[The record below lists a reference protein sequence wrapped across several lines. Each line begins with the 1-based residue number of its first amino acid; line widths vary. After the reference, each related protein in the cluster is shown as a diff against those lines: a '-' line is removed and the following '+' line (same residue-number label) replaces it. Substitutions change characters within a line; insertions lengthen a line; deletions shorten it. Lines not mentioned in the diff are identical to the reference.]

1 MAYISQIK
9 LGNTTYDIKAKA
21 LASDI
26 LAANDAMIYKGT
38 LPANYSSTVT
48 SYYTPA
54 ANCGWTYKVSNV
66 CNINGIYCEVGDMF
80 ICTKDNTA
88 AATSSNYSTIMAN
101 WTVVQT
107 NLTSAV
113 VAATGTSAS
122 HLAKFTG
129 ATTIANATV
138 KYDKTTGVSVAGIP
152 NTYTITH
159 TSTALSGA
167 KTGAG
172 TTGSTSLTPA
182 GTISSAKATSD
193 ADTNYTPAGTIS
205 IPEFT
210 GTAVTLKPT
219 ASYTPAG
226 SVTINKT
233 TGSAVNKFTAS
244 VSGTTLVLSASS
256 DVTPLTNATGSFSGT
271 PVTITSSVNY
281 TPDGEI
287 SKPQFTGTRAKFTFT
302 GTAAGH
308 THSIPSLSVSGN
320 YDKATSVTTNGT
332 KSVNGTL
339 SHTATEVAIS

>member
-9 LGNTTYDIKAKA
+9 LGNATYDIKAKA
-21 LASDI
+21 LDSDI

-113 VAATGTSAS
+113 VAATGTSAG

-138 KYDKTTGVSVAGIP
+138 KYDKITGVSVAGIP
-152 NTYTITH
+152 NTYTISH

-167 KTGAG
+167 KTGTG

-182 GTISSAKATSD
+182 GTISSTTNAPD
-193 ADTNYTPAGTIS
+193 PNYTPTGTIS
-205 IPEFT
+205 IPKFA
-210 GTAVTLKPT
+210 GTPVTLKPT

-244 VSGTTLVLSASS
+244 VSDTTLVLSASS

-271 PVTITSSVNY
+271 AATITSSVNY
-281 TPDGEI
+281 TPVGNVEQ
-287 SKPQFTGTRAKFTFT
+287 PQFTGTGAKFTFT

>member
-113 VAATGTSAS
+113 VAATGTSAG

-138 KYDKTTGVSVAGIP
+138 KYDKITGVSVAGIP

-167 KTGAG
+167 KTSTG

-182 GTISSAKATSD
+182 GTISSTTNAPD
-193 ADTNYTPAGTIS
+193 PNYTPTGTIS
-205 IPEFT
+205 IPKFA
-210 GTAVTLKPT
+210 GTPVTLKPT

-271 PVTITSSVNY
+271 AATITSSVNY
-281 TPDGEI
+281 TPVGNVEQ
-287 SKPQFTGTRAKFTFT
+287 PQFTGTGAKFTFT

-320 YDKATSVTTNGT
+320 YDKTTSVTTNGT

>member
-113 VAATGTSAS
+113 VAATGTSAGP
-122 HLAKFTG
+122 LAKFIG

-138 KYDKTTGVSVAGIP
+138 KYDKITGVSVAGIP
-152 NTYTITH
+152 NTYKITH

-167 KTGAG
+167 KTSTG
-172 TTGSTSLTPA
+172 TTGSTSLTPT
-182 GTISSAKATSD
+182 GTIKGVTITSGET
-193 ADTNYTPAGTIS
+193 ANYTPAGTIS
-205 IPEFT
+205 IPKFA
-210 GTAVTLKPT
+210 GTPVTLKPT

-271 PVTITSSVNY
+271 AATITSSVNY
-281 TPDGEI
+281 TPAGNVEQ
-287 SKPQFTGTRAKFTFT
+287 PQFTGTGAKFTFT

>member
-113 VAATGTSAS
+113 VAATGTSAG

-138 KYDKTTGVSVAGIP
+138 KYEKTTGVSVAGIP

-167 KTGAG
+167 KTGTG

-182 GTISSAKATSD
+182 GTISSAKATSG
-193 ADTNYTPAGTIS
+193 ANYTPTGTIS
-205 IPEFT
+205 KPEFA
-210 GTAVTLKPT
+210 GTPVTLKPT

>member
-9 LGNTTYDIKAKA
+9 LGNATYDIKAKA
-21 LASDI
+21 LDSDI
-26 LAANDAMIYKGT
+26 LVANDAMIYKGT

-138 KYDKTTGVSVAGIP
+138 KYDKITGVSVAGIP

-167 KTGAG
+167 KTSTG

-182 GTISSAKATSD
+182 GTISSTTGAPD
-193 ADTNYTPAGTIS
+193 PNYTPTGTIS
-205 IPEFT
+205 IPKFA
-210 GTAVTLKPT
+210 GTPVTLKPT

-256 DVTPLTNATGSFSGT
+256 DVTPLTNATGSFSGAAA
-271 PVTITSSVNY
+271 TITSSVNY
-281 TPDGEI
+281 TPAGGVEQ
-287 SKPQFTGTRAKFTFT
+287 PQFTGTGAKFTFT

-308 THSIPSLSVSGN
+308 THSIPSLGVSGN
-320 YDKATSVTTNGT
+320 YDKTTSVTTNGT

>member
-9 LGNTTYDIKAKA
+9 IGETTYDIKAKA
-21 LASDI
+21 LSSDI
-26 LAANDAMIYKGT
+26 LAANDAMVFKGT
-38 LPANYSSTVT
+38 LPTNYSSTVST
-48 SYYTPA
+48 YYTPA

-66 CNINGIYCEVGDMF
+66 CNINGVYCEVGDMF

-101 WTVVQT
+101 WTIVQT

-113 VAATGTSAS
+113 VAATGTSAN

-152 NTYTITH
+152 STYTITH

-167 KTGAG
+167 TTSTGTAGKT
-172 TTGSTSLTPA
+172 SITPA
-182 GTISSAKATSD
+182 GTIKGAAITTGQT
-193 ADTNYTPAGTIS
+193 ADYTPAGTVS
-205 IPEFT
+205 KPGFS
-210 GTAVTLKPT
+210 GTTATLKPT

-233 TGSAVNKFTAS
+233 SGSAVNKFTAS
-244 VSGTTLVLSASS
+244 VSNTTLVLSAGS

-271 PVTITSSVNY
+271 AATITSSVSY
-281 TPDGEI
+281 TPAG
-287 SKPQFTGTRAKFTFT
+287 SVAQPTFTGTGAKFTFT
-302 GTAAGH
+302 GTAAEH
-308 THSIPSLSVSGN
+308 AHSIPSLTVSGN
-320 YDKATSVTTNGT
+320 YDKTTSIATNGT

-339 SHTATEVAIS
+339 THTATSVVIS

>member
-9 LGNTTYDIKAKA
+9 LGNVTYDIKAKA
-21 LASDI
+21 LDSDI

-38 LPANYSSTVT
+38 LPNNYSSTVT

-66 CNINGIYCEVGDMF
+66 CNINGVYCEVGDVF
-80 ICTKDNTA
+80 ICTKDDTV
-88 AATSSNYSTIMAN
+88 AATSTNYSTIMAN

-113 VAATGTSAS
+113 VAATGTSAN

-129 ATTIANATV
+129 PTTIANATV
-138 KYDKTTGVSVAGIP
+138 KYSKTTGVSVEGIP
-152 NTYTITH
+152 STYTITH

-167 KTGAG
+167 KTGTG
-172 TTGSTSLTPA
+172 TTGSKSLTPA
-182 GTISSAKATSD
+182 GTISSEKVTSG
-193 ADTNYTPAGTIS
+193 ANHKPSGTIS
-205 IPEFT
+205 KPGFT
-210 GTAVTLKPT
+210 GTATTLKPT

-233 TGSAVNKFTAS
+233 AGSAVNKFTAS
-244 VSGTTLVLSASS
+244 VSNTTLVLSAGN
-256 DVTPLTNATGSFSGT
+256 DVTPLTNVTGSFLGT
-271 PVTITSSVNY
+271 VATITSSVSY
-281 TPDGEI
+281 TPAGSV
-287 SKPQFTGTRAKFTFT
+287 SKPEFTGDDFKFTFT
-302 GTAAGH
+302 GTAAEH
-308 THSIPSLSVSGN
+308 THSIPSLTVSGN
-320 YDKATSVTTNGT
+320 YDKSTSVATNGT

>member
-9 LGNTTYDIKAKA
+9 LGDVTYDIKAKA
-21 LASDI
+21 LDSDI

-66 CNINGIYCEVGDMF
+66 CNINGIYCEVGDVF
-80 ICTKDNTA
+80 ICIKDNTA

-113 VAATGTSAS
+113 VAATGTSAG

-138 KYDKTTGVSVAGIP
+138 KYEKTTGISVAGIP

-167 KTGAG
+167 KTSTG

-182 GTISSAKATSD
+182 GTISSTTVTSG
-193 ADTNYTPAGTIS
+193 ANYTPTGTIS
-205 IPEFT
+205 KPGFT
-210 GTAVTLKPT
+210 GTAATLKPT

-244 VSGTTLVLSASS
+244 VSDTTLVLSASS
-256 DVTPLTNATGSFSGT
+256 DVTPLTNVTGSFSGT
-271 PVTITSSVNY
+271 AATITSSVNY
-281 TPDGEI
+281 TPAGSVEQ
-287 SKPQFTGTRAKFTFT
+287 PQFTGTGTKLTFT
-302 GTAAGH
+302 GTAAEH
-308 THSIPSLSVSGN
+308 THSIPSLGVSGN
-320 YDKATSVTTNGT
+320 YDKVTSVTTNGT

>member
-80 ICTKDNTA
+80 ICTEDNTA

-113 VAATGTSAS
+113 VAATGTSAG

-138 KYDKTTGVSVAGIP
+138 QYDKITGVSVAGIP

-167 KTGAG
+167 KTSTG

-182 GTISSAKATSD
+182 GTISSTTVASGA
-193 ADTNYTPAGTIS
+193 NYTPTGTVS
-205 IPEFT
+205 KPGFT

-244 VSGTTLVLSASS
+244 VSDTTLVLSASS

-271 PVTITSSVNY
+271 AATITSSVNY
-281 TPDGEI
+281 TPAGSVEQ
-287 SKPQFTGTRAKFTFT
+287 PQFTGTGTKFTFT
-302 GTAAGH
+302 GTIAEH

>member
-113 VAATGTSAS
+113 IAATGTSAN
-122 HLAKFTG
+122 HLAKFTA
-129 ATTIANATV
+129 ATTIAHATV
-138 KYDKTTGVSVAGIP
+138 KYEKTTGVSVAGIP

-167 KTGAG
+167 KTSTG
-172 TTGSTSLTPA
+172 TAGSTSLTPA
-182 GTISSAKATSD
+182 GTISSTTVASGA
-193 ADTNYTPAGTIS
+193 NYTPAGTIS
-205 IPEFT
+205 KPGFT

-308 THSIPSLSVSGN
+308 THSIPSLGVSGN

>member
-80 ICTKDNTA
+80 ICTKDN
-88 AATSSNYSTIMAN
+88 YSTIMAN

-113 VAATGTSAS
+113 VAATGTSAGP
-122 HLAKFTG
+122 LAKFIG

-138 KYDKTTGVSVAGIP
+138 KYDKITGVSVAGIP
-152 NTYTITH
+152 NTYTISH

-167 KTGAG
+167 KTGTG

-182 GTISSAKATSD
+182 GTISSTTNAPD
-193 ADTNYTPAGTIS
+193 PNYTPTGTIS
-205 IPEFT
+205 IPKFA
-210 GTAVTLKPT
+210 GTPVTLKPT

-271 PVTITSSVNY
+271 AATITSSVNY
-281 TPDGEI
+281 TPAGNVEQ
-287 SKPQFTGTRAKFTFT
+287 PQFTGTGAKFTFT
-302 GTAAGH
+302 GIAAGH

-320 YDKATSVTTNGT
+320 YDKTTSVTTNGT

>member
-9 LGNTTYDIKAKA
+9 LGNATYDIKAKA
-21 LASDI
+21 LDSDI

-80 ICTKDNTA
+80 ICIKDNTA

-138 KYDKTTGVSVAGIP
+138 KYEKTTGISVAGIP

-167 KTGAG
+167 KTSTG

-193 ADTNYTPAGTIS
+193 ANYTPTGTIS
-205 IPEFT
+205 KPEFT
-210 GTAVTLKPT
+210 GTAATLKPT

-244 VSGTTLVLSASS
+244 VSGTTLVLSASG

-271 PVTITSSVNY
+271 AATITSSVNY
-281 TPDGEI
+281 TPAGSVEQPRFI
-287 SKPQFTGTRAKFTFT
+287 GTGAKFTFT

>member
-9 LGNTTYDIKAKA
+9 LGNATYDIKAKA
-21 LASDI
+21 LDSDI

-113 VAATGTSAS
+113 IAATGTSAG
-122 HLAKFTG
+122 HLAKVTG

-138 KYDKTTGVSVAGIP
+138 KYDKITGVSVAGIP

-167 KTGAG
+167 KTSTG

-182 GTISSAKATSD
+182 GTISSTTVASGA
-193 ADTNYTPAGTIS
+193 NYTPTGTIS
-205 IPEFT
+205 KPEFA
-210 GTAVTLKPT
+210 GTPVTLKPT

-271 PVTITSSVNY
+271 AATITSSVNY
-281 TPDGEI
+281 TPAGSVEQ
-287 SKPQFTGTRAKFTFT
+287 PRFTGDGAKFTFT

-308 THSIPSLSVSGN
+308 THSIPNLSVSGN

>member
-9 LGNTTYDIKAKA
+9 LGDVTYDIKAKA
-21 LASDI
+21 LNSDI
-26 LAANDAMIYKGT
+26 LAANDAMVYKGT

-80 ICTKDNTA
+80 ICIKDNTA

-113 VAATGTSAS
+113 VAATGTSAGP
-122 HLAKFTG
+122 LAKFIG

-138 KYDKTTGVSVAGIP
+138 KYEKTTGISVAGIP

-167 KTGAG
+167 KTSTG

-182 GTISSAKATSD
+182 GIISSTTVTSG
-193 ADTNYTPAGTIS
+193 ANYTPTGTVS
-205 IPEFT
+205 QPGFT
-210 GTAVTLKPT
+210 GTAATLKPT

>member
-1 MAYISQIK
+1 
-9 LGNTTYDIKAKA
+9 
-21 LASDI
+21 
-26 LAANDAMIYKGT
+26 
-38 LPANYSSTVT
+38 
-48 SYYTPA
+48 
-54 ANCGWTYKVSNV
+54 
-66 CNINGIYCEVGDMF
+66 MF

-113 VAATGTSAS
+113 VAATGTSAGP
-122 HLAKFTG
+122 LAKFIG

-138 KYDKTTGVSVAGIP
+138 KYDKITGVSVAGIP
-152 NTYTITH
+152 NTYTISH

-167 KTGAG
+167 KTGTG

-182 GTISSAKATSD
+182 GTISSTTNAPD
-193 ADTNYTPAGTIS
+193 PNYTPTGTIS
-205 IPEFT
+205 IPKFA
-210 GTAVTLKPT
+210 GTPVTLKPT

-271 PVTITSSVNY
+271 AATITSSVNY
-281 TPDGEI
+281 TPAGNVEQ
-287 SKPQFTGTRAKFTFT
+287 PQFTGTGAKFTFT
-302 GTAAGH
+302 GIAAGH

-320 YDKATSVTTNGT
+320 YDKTTSVTTNGT

>member
-80 ICTKDNTA
+80 ICIKDNTA

-113 VAATGTSAS
+113 VAATGTSAG
-122 HLAKFTG
+122 HLAKFIG

-138 KYDKTTGVSVAGIP
+138 KYEKTTGISVAGIP

-167 KTGAG
+167 KTGTG

-182 GTISSAKATSD
+182 GTIKGVAITAGET
-193 ADTNYTPAGTIS
+193 ANYTPAGEIS
-205 IPEFT
+205 TPEFS

-256 DVTPLTNATGSFSGT
+256 DVTPLINATGSFSGT
-271 PVTITSSVNY
+271 AATITSSVNY

-287 SKPQFTGTRAKFTFT
+287 SKPKFTGTGAKFTFT

-320 YDKATSVTTNGT
+320 YDKTTSVTTNGT

>member
-9 LGNTTYDIKAKA
+9 LGDVTYDIKAKA
-21 LASDI
+21 LNSDI
-26 LAANDAMIYKGT
+26 LAANDAMVYKGT

-80 ICTKDNTA
+80 ICIKDNTA

-113 VAATGTSAS
+113 VAATGTSAGR
-122 HLAKFTG
+122 LAKFIG
-129 ATTIANATV
+129 ATTITDTTV
-138 KYDKTTGVSVAGIP
+138 KYEKTTSVSVAGIP
-152 NTYTITH
+152 NTYKITH

-167 KTGAG
+167 KTSTG

-182 GTISSAKATSD
+182 GTIKGVTITSGET
-193 ADTNYTPAGTIS
+193 ANYTPAGEVDK
-205 IPEFT
+205 PEFT
-210 GTAVTLKPT
+210 GTPVTLKPT

-226 SVTINKT
+226 QVTINKT

-244 VSGTTLVLSASS
+244 VSGTTLVLSASG
-256 DVTPLTNATGSFSGT
+256 DVTPLTNATGGFSGT

-287 SKPQFTGTRAKFTFT
+287 NKPKFTGTGAKFTFT

>member
-9 LGNTTYDIKAKA
+9 LGNVTYDIKAKA
-21 LASDI
+21 LDSDI

-80 ICTKDNTA
+80 ICIKDNTA

-122 HLAKFTG
+122 HLAKFTS

-138 KYDKTTGVSVAGIP
+138 KYEKTTGISVAGIP
-152 NTYTITH
+152 NTYTITY

-167 KTGAG
+167 KTSTGA
-172 TTGSTSLTPA
+172 TGSTSLTPA
-182 GTISSAKATSD
+182 GTISSTTVTSG
-193 ADTNYTPAGTIS
+193 ANYTPTGTVS
-205 IPEFT
+205 KPGFT
-210 GTAVTLKPT
+210 GTAVTLNPT

-244 VSGTTLVLSASS
+244 VSSTTLVLSASS

-271 PVTITSSVNY
+271 PDTITSSVSY
-281 TPDGEI
+281 TPAG
-287 SKPQFTGTRAKFTFT
+287 SVAQPTFTGTGAKFTFT
-302 GTAAGH
+302 GAAAEH
-308 THSIPSLSVSGN
+308 THSIPSLTVSGN
-320 YDKATSVTTNGT
+320 YDKATSVTTNET

>member
-9 LGNTTYDIKAKA
+9 LGDVTYDIKAKA
-21 LASDI
+21 LDSDI

-66 CNINGIYCEVGDMF
+66 CNINGIYCEVGDVF
-80 ICTKDNTA
+80 ICIKDNTA

-113 VAATGTSAS
+113 VAATGTSAG

-138 KYDKTTGVSVAGIP
+138 KYEKTTGISVAGIP

-167 KTGAG
+167 KTSTG
-172 TTGSTSLTPA
+172 TTDSTSLTPA
-182 GTISSAKATSD
+182 GTISSTTVTSG
-193 ADTNYTPAGTIS
+193 ANYTPTGTVS
-205 IPEFT
+205 KPGFT
-210 GTAVTLKPT
+210 GTAATLKPT

-244 VSGTTLVLSASS
+244 VSDTTLVLSASS
-256 DVTPLTNATGSFSGT
+256 DVTPLTNVTGSFSGT
-271 PVTITSSVNY
+271 AATITSSVNY
-281 TPDGEI
+281 TPAGSVEQ
-287 SKPQFTGTRAKFTFT
+287 PQFTGTGTKFTFT
-302 GTAAGH
+302 GTAAEH

>member
-9 LGNTTYDIKAKA
+9 LGNATYDIKAKA

-113 VAATGTSAS
+113 VAATGTSAG

-138 KYDKTTGVSVAGIP
+138 KYDKITGVSVAGIP

-167 KTGAG
+167 KTSTG
-172 TTGSTSLTPA
+172 TTGSKSLTPA
-182 GTISSAKATSD
+182 GTISSEKVTSG
-193 ADTNYTPAGTIS
+193 ANYKPTGEVSKPGFAGT
-205 IPEFT
+205 P
-210 GTAVTLKPT
+210 VTLKPT

-244 VSGTTLVLSASS
+244 VSGTTLVLSASG

-271 PVTITSSVNY
+271 AATITSSVNY
-281 TPDGEI
+281 TPAGSVEQ
-287 SKPQFTGTRAKFTFT
+287 PTFTGDDFKFTFT
-302 GTAAGH
+302 GTAAEH

>member
-9 LGNTTYDIKAKA
+9 LGNATYDIKAKA
-21 LASDI
+21 LDSDI
-26 LAANDAMIYKGT
+26 LAVNDAMIYKGT
-38 LPANYSSTVT
+38 LPTNYSSTVT

-80 ICTKDNTA
+80 ICIKDNTA

-113 VAATGTSAS
+113 VAATGTSAN

-138 KYDKTTGVSVAGIP
+138 KYEKTTGISVAGIP

-167 KTGAG
+167 KTSTG

-182 GTISSAKATSD
+182 GTISSTTVTSG
-193 ADTNYTPAGTIS
+193 ANYTPTGTIS
-205 IPEFT
+205 KPGFT
-210 GTAVTLKPT
+210 GTAATLKPT

-271 PVTITSSVNY
+271 AATITSSVNY
-281 TPDGEI
+281 TPAGSVEQ
-287 SKPQFTGTRAKFTFT
+287 PQFTGTGTKFTFT
-302 GTAAGH
+302 GISAEH

>member
-1 MAYISQIK
+1 MAYISQIN
-9 LGNTTYDIKAKA
+9 LGNVIYDIKAKA
-21 LASDI
+21 LDSDI

-80 ICTKDNTA
+80 ICIKDNTA

-113 VAATGTSAS
+113 IAATGTSAG

-138 KYDKTTGVSVAGIP
+138 KYEKTTGISVAGIP

-167 KTGAG
+167 KTSTG

-182 GTISSAKATSD
+182 GTISSTTVTSG
-193 ADTNYTPAGTIS
+193 ANYTPTGTVS
-205 IPEFT
+205 KPGFT
-210 GTAVTLKPT
+210 GTPATLKPT

-271 PVTITSSVNY
+271 AATITSSVNY
-281 TPDGEI
+281 TPAGSVEQ
-287 SKPQFTGTRAKFTFT
+287 PQFTGTGAKFTFT

-308 THSIPSLSVSGN
+308 THSIPSLGVSGN

>member
-1 MAYISQIK
+1 MV
-9 LGNTTYDIKAKA
+9 
-21 LASDI
+21 
-26 LAANDAMIYKGT
+26 YKGT

-113 VAATGTSAS
+113 VAATGTSAG

-138 KYDKTTGVSVAGIP
+138 KYDKITGVSVAGIP

-167 KTGAG
+167 KTSTG

-182 GTISSAKATSD
+182 GTISSTTVASGA
-193 ADTNYTPAGTIS
+193 NYTPTGTIS

-210 GTAVTLKPT
+210 GKAVTLKPT

-287 SKPQFTGTRAKFTFT
+287 SKPQFTGTGAKFTFT

-308 THSIPSLSVSGN
+308 THSIPSLSVSGD

>member
-26 LAANDAMIYKGT
+26 LAANDAMVYKGT

-80 ICTKDNTA
+80 ICIKDNTA

-113 VAATGTSAS
+113 IAATGTSAG

-138 KYDKTTGVSVAGIP
+138 KYDKTTGISVAGIP
-152 NTYTITH
+152 NTYKITH

-167 KTGAG
+167 KTGTG

-182 GTISSAKATSD
+182 GTISSTTVASGA
-193 ADTNYTPAGTIS
+193 NYTPTGTIS
-205 IPEFT
+205 KPGFT

-271 PVTITSSVNY
+271 AATITSSVNY
-281 TPDGEI
+281 TPAGSVE
-287 SKPQFTGTRAKFTFT
+287 KPLFTGTGAKFTFT